1 MNPVSGPANPSPG
14 SRNGSALDPA
24 RAALLAAE
32 LAESPAERYLAA
44 QLAALRVAAAI
55 LGTRAKSGG
64 GGRPRNVWQVV
75 GEVAPEFAEWAGFF
89 AATQGKR
96 QAVAAGATALVSH
109 READDLVR
117 DAQAFHDE
125 VGRRLSRSVERARG
139 AG

>member
-1 MNPVSGPANPSPG
+1 MSPPAGSGTGGGGLAG
-14 SRNGSALDPA
+14 LAPA

-32 LAESPAERYLAA
+32 LADSPAERYLAA

-55 LGTRAKSGG
+55 LATRARSAA
-64 GGRPRNVWQVV
+64 GGRLRNVWQVV

-96 QAVAAGATALVSH
+96 QAVAAGAAAIVSH

-117 DAQAFHDE
+117 DAQAFHDA
-125 VGRRLSRSVERARG
+125 VARRLSRSAEPARG